1 MRAGAAS
8 AAAALLFAGALHAQS
23 LRESIDVHVL
33 ELEVA
38 VLDRDGKPVRGLTR
52 ADFEVEHAKKRAE
65 VTNFFAVE
73 RGAIVDVGGGAAAE
87 TAAVQTSIPTSLFI
101 LIDDT
106 RLGQRAKFRTI
117 DAVKGYVRQH
127 VGMNTSAVLAHYNG
141 SLDVRTRPTDR
152 PGPLL
157 AELDAIARSP
167 AMLRDRERQML
178 IQSLDESLNGA
189 YREFDM
195 EARFRQ
201 LWRDFNQYAE
211 RQRREIEPA
220 IDALREA
227 VRLAS
232 AFEGRKV
239 VLYASEGLS
248 LMPGI
253 EVFDYWDRATTAVG
267 SGAIAEMQAIA
278 RDMYIPMEYA
288 RYDCS
293 RLFRRVVQEAQKS
306 NVLFFALDAGGVRAS
321 DLQGPEYGTSI
332 AQLSSILVRSNE
344 QDGVRMVAN
353 ETGGRFIAN
362 ENDLGRALA
371 VMSEQFTTYYSLG
384 IRAPASTR
392 LSRITVR
399 VKDKPHLRVVTAR
412 HRRPLTREEELQR
425 EVRSGLYTERE
436 TNPLG
441 ADVFVPTAME
451 IDGRCVV
458 PLRIDVPREKLLRTG
473 DARGVTL
480 HFALLDARQQ
490 ESDVR
495 TTVVEVDGDGPIR
508 HPLSLGLQPGRYVL
522 SMVIVDRASGEKS
535 SLRRTIDACVQPA
548 R

>member
-1 MRAGAAS
+1 MR
-8 AAAALLFAGALHAQS
+8 
-23 LRESIDVHVL
+23 ETVDVHVL

-38 VLDRDGKPVRGLTR
+38 VLDRQGNPVRGLTR
-52 ADFEVEHAKKRAE
+52 EDFEVRHGKKRVE
-65 VTNFFAVE
+65 VTNFYAVE
-73 RGAIVDVGGGAAAE
+73 RGAIVDEWKTGNPACPPDRQDCLSPTTMMA
-87 TAAVQTSIPTSLFI
+87 TSLFI

-106 RLGQRAKFRTI
+106 RLGQRAKVRTI
-117 DAVKGYVRQH
+117 EAVKEYVRKN
-127 VGMNTSAVLAHYNG
+127 VGLHTSAVLARYNG
-141 SLDVRTRPTDR
+141 SLDVRTRPTER

-157 AELDAIARSP
+157 AELDLIAQSP

-178 IQSLDESLNGA
+178 IQSLDESLNGV
-189 YREFDM
+189 YQEFDM

-201 LWRDFNQYAE
+201 LWRDFNEYAE

-227 VRLAS
+227 VRVAS

-239 VLYASEGLS
+239 VLYATEGLP

-253 EVFDYWDRATTAVG
+253 EVFDYWDRATTAIG
-267 SGAIAEMQAIA
+267 SGAIPEMQSIA
-278 RDMYIPMEYA
+278 RDMFIPMEYA

-321 DLQGPEYGTSI
+321 ELMGPEYGASI

-371 VMSEQFTTYYSLG
+371 VMSEQFTTWYSLG

-392 LSRITVR
+392 LTKVAVS
-399 VKDKPHLRVVTAR
+399 VKGKPHLRVVTAR
-412 HRRPLTREEELQR
+412 HRRALTREEELQR
-425 EVRSGLYTERE
+425 TVRSGLYNRSEQ
-436 TNPLG
+436 NPLA
-441 ADVFVPTAME
+441 ADVSVGTTMML
-451 IDGRCVV
+451 DGRCVV
-458 PLRIDVPREKLLRTG
+458 PIHINA
-473 DARGVTL
+473 ARANELTA
-480 HFALLDARQQ
+480 HFALLDERQQ

-495 TTVVEVDGDGPIR
+495 TAPAAQPI
-508 HPLSLGLQPGRYVL
+508 SLGLQPGRYVL
-522 SMVIVDRASGEKS
+522 SIAVVDVNQET
-535 SLRRTIDACVQPA
+535 SLLQREINAC